1 MPLSRAHRVPR
12 ALLAAA
18 AMAAAAAALA
28 PAAPAVAH
36 AVLIES
42 TPRDGTELD
51 AAPTELRL
59 LFDEPVGEPRVAVVG
74 PGGADLVEGAP
85 VAEGAE
91 VVAELDDTGG
101 AGGYEAAYRVV
112 SDDGHPV
119 EGELTFTV
127 TEAGGAEPTATPPSS
142 PDPTLTPDPTPTPT
156 PTPTASA
163 EPDGESAGVPWTLL
177 SAGGA
182 LGVLAVAGV
191 ATLRRGGGDGQDA
204 PSTEEDPR

>member
-1 MPLSRAHRVPR
+1 MPLSRARRAPR
-12 ALLAAA
+12 SLLAAA
-18 AMAAAAAALA
+18 ALAAALA

-74 PGGADLVEGAP
+74 PDGADLVEGAP

-101 AGGYEAAYRVV
+101 AGDYEAAYRVV

-127 TEAGGAEPTATPPSS
+127 TEAGEPGEPEPTATPTPS
-142 PDPTLTPDPTPTPT
+142 PGPTATPTPT
-156 PTPTASA
+156 PTPPAGD
-163 EPDGESAGVPWTLL
+163 EPDEEGAGVPWTLL
-177 SAGGA
+177 GAGGA

-191 ATLRRGGGDGQDA
+191 ATLRRGGGGDQDG